1 MLMLMYNLKMLR
13 TTYDK
18 SFHDILDIKCGCGS
32 PKMWTEEKAK
42 PSLRYLLFIW
52 HFETFLTIQSLEP

>member
-42 PSLRYLLFIW
+42 PSLRYLLFIC
-52 HFETFLTIQSLEP
+52 HFETF